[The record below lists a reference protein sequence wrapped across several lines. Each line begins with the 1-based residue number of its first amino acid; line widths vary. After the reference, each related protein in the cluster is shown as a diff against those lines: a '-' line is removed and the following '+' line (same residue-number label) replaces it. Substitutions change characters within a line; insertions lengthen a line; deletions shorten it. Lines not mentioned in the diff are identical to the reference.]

1 MSADDWREGYEAGLR
16 AARGRGRKRLLAP
29 ITSLVEIVRPV
40 GGGLSMR
47 VTGSTL
53 DGSDAEERAAEEAAT
68 VLAGLPALPGVE
80 ALLVVR
86 NGEVV
91 ARYDLAALA
100 LLADLLHL
108 LAADAEIARAA

>member
-1 MSADDWREGYEAGLR
+1 MGDDWTEGYEAGLR
-16 AARGRGRKRLLAP
+16 AARGRTCRLP
-29 ITSLVEIVRPV
+29 ITSIVEIVRPV
-40 GGGLSMR
+40 GGGLSLR

-53 DGSDAEERAAEEAAT
+53 DGADAEERAAEIARD
-68 VLAGLPALPGVE
+68 VLLGFDTQPGTE
-80 ALLVVR
+80 CLLVVR
-86 NGEVV
+86 NGEVI

>member
-1 MSADDWREGYEAGLR
+1 MSADDWSEGYEAGLR
-16 AARGRGRKRLLAP
+16 AARGRACRLP
-29 ITSLVEIVRPV
+29 ITSIVEIVRCV

-53 DGSDAEERAAEEAAT
+53 DGTDAEERAAEEAAT

-86 NGEVV
+86 DGEVI

>member
-1 MSADDWREGYEAGLR
+1 MSTDDWTEGYEAGLR
-16 AARGRGRKRLLAP
+16 AARGRTCRLP
-29 ITSLVEIVRPV
+29 ITSIVEIVRPI

-53 DGSDAEERAAEEAAT
+53 GADAEERAAEIALA
-68 VLAGLPALPGVE
+68 VLLGFDTQPGTE
-80 ALLVVR
+80 CILVVR
-86 NGEVV
+86 GTEVI

-108 LAADAEIARAA
+108 LAADAEIAPAA